1 MCEKKSQMRHL
12 KAFHIFHV
20 AASSSSYSEAAN
32 KLNITHGAVSKQIKV
47 LENYLSQA
55 LFYKKGRNVFLT
67 QEGELL
73 KSYTEQAFQ
82 ALDTGVNKL
91 IQVKNQCLEVSCEPT
106 LTMRWLMPR
115 LSDFHMSSGSDVRLS
130 TAGGP
135 VTLGA
140 TGLSLAIR
148 RDDFELLH
156 DYKQTKLVEEW
167 VGPVFSPEYWH
178 QVKDD
183 LSKVKL
189 LHSQTRPQAWEN
201 WSASY
206 DAPAMLGN
214 THQTFAHF
222 YFCFQAAVDG
232 LGAAIGS
239 YPLVVDDL
247 KRGNLIAPFGFVLS
261 GHNYI
266 VLSQENASDELE
278 QTFTYWLQ
286 NRLSECVPTADE
298 SDGLY
303 R

>member
-1 MCEKKSQMRHL
+1 MRHL

-20 AASSSSYSEAAN
+20 AASSSSYSEAAH

-47 LENYLSQA
+47 LEGYLSLP
-55 LFYKKGRNVFLT
+55 LFYKQGRNVHLT

-73 KSYTEQAFQ
+73 KGYTEQAFQ
-82 ALDTGVNKL
+82 ALDAGVNKL
-91 IQVKNQCLEVSCEPT
+91 SQLKNQCLEVSCEPT

-115 LSDFHMSSGSDVRLS
+115 LSDFHLSSGADVRLS

-135 VTLGA
+135 VTLGT

-148 RDDFELLH
+148 RDDFELFH
-156 DYKQTKLVEEW
+156 DYKKMKLVDEW
-167 VGPVFSPEYWH
+167 VGPVFSPEYWQ
-178 QVKDD
+178 QVKHD

-189 LHSQTRPQAWEN
+189 IHSQTRPQAWEN
-201 WSASY
+201 WSSSY
-206 DAPAMLGN
+206 GN
-214 THQTFAHF
+214 SLLLDNANQTFAHF

-266 VLSQENASDELE
+266 LLSQKRSPDELE
-278 QTFTYWLQ
+278 QSFTHWLQ
-286 NRLSECVPTADE
+286 ESLLQCVPTKVE
-298 SDGLY
+298 REGLLHF
-303 R
+303 